1 MRLDFR
7 AEFFN
12 MFNHPHFYLPGGSSQ
27 MQDIATG
34 FASSGQFSSTFGK
47 VSATLNDPRFIQL
60 ALKLNF

>member
-12 MFNHPHFYLPGGSSQ
+12 MLNHPHFWLPGSAGASG
-27 MQDIATG
+27 MQDIA
-34 FASSGQFSSTFGK
+34 SPSTFG
-47 VSATLNDPRFIQL
+47 VVNTTLNDPRFVQL